1 MKARY
6 RLWLEGDGHVFGD
19 GMANLLK
26 SIDELGS
33 ISQAA
38 ASLNISY
45 RKAWGMI
52 KKSEGHLGIRLLNTQ
67 TGGEHGGGAFLTPE
81 GQDLVKKYFN
91 FKKEVDLAISHSFSK
106 HFSQ

>member
-1 MKARY
+1 MKAQY
-6 RLWLEGDGHVFGD
+6 RLWLEEDGHVFGD

-26 SIDELGS
+26 NIAELGS

-52 KKSEGHLGIRLLNTQ
+52 KKSETHLGIKLLNTQ
-67 TGGEHGGGAFLTPE
+67 SGGENGGGAFLTLE
-81 GQDLVKKYFN
+81 GWDLVKKYLN
-91 FKKEVDLAISHSFSK
+91 FKKEVDQAINHGFSK